1 MHWVAAEAAGFTL
14 FTGLYLGAI
23 GGESGVLNE
32 VQAAYLATC
41 QYLPNLPGFGRLAAY
56 DVCRIADLQQL
67 HEFLAGIHDVK
78 VRYLARIF
86 YIG

>member
-1 MHWVAAEAAGFTL
+1 L

-23 GGESGVLNE
+23 GGEGGDLNE

-41 QYLPNLPGFGRLAAY
+41 QYLPNLPGFRQLRQGRKGRLQNCRFAA
-56 DVCRIADLQQL
+56 VARI
-67 HEFLAGIHDVK
+67 FGGIHDVK
-78 VRYLARIF
+78 VRYLAHIF